1 VRRDDKDARL
11 AQAVRK
17 VEWFETGGEL
27 GALLLEQSFL
37 RQWLP
42 VENRRPRR
50 LQDAFVITL
59 EDNADAGV
67 VATIEALTAEAFAI
81 DRECYGPFR
90 ARDDALKAL
99 HGKAREAGLC
109 LRVLGLESGEGSC
122 VAHQLGR
129 CRGACV
135 GREPRALHDARTK
148 LALASL
154 RLKRWPFAG
163 AIAVREPAPNGYGS
177 VLHVLDHWC
186 HVGTAAD
193 ESELQDLLRTR
204 QQVDASI
211 DIDSY
216 RVIGRC
222 LERTAPRDLVMLSA
236 AATRA

>member
-1 VRRDDKDARL
+1 
-11 AQAVRK
+11 
-17 VEWFETGGEL
+17 
-27 GALLLEQSFL
+27 LLLEQSLL

-50 LQDAFVITL
+50 LQDAFVIAL
-59 EDNADAGV
+59 QDSAGG
-67 VATIEALTAEAFAI
+67 VAVAIEPLTAESFAV
-81 DRECYGPFR
+81 DSECYGPFR

-99 HGKAREAGLC
+99 NGKAREAGLC

-122 VAHQLGR
+122 IAHQLGR

-135 GREPRALHDARTK
+135 GREPRGLHAARTK

-163 AIAVREPAPNGYGS
+163 AIAVREPAPDGHGS
-177 VLHVLDHWC
+177 VLHVLDRWR

-193 ESELQDLLRTR
+193 EGELQDLLRTR
-204 QQVDASI
+204 RPTDASI
-211 DIDSY
+211 DLDSY

-222 LERTAPRDLVMLSA
+222 LERAGPRDLVMLSS
-236 AATRA
+236 AATHA